1 MEFTPVVAF
10 LAAFVLM
17 VPAQMYLRRYLLLR
31 GARTVIGRL
40 QEHNAVAEA
49 VARTP
54 ETLGLRVK
62 KPFGRKSYQVMA
74 LDFLVQEDVVRFTP
88 DGLRLYL
95 TDRVRDLDPSLLP
108 K

>member
-1 MEFTPVVAF
+1 MEFTPVIVFLVAF
-10 LAAFVLM
+10 ALM
-17 VPAQMYLRRYLLLR
+17 IPVRMYLRRYLLLR

-54 ETLGLRVK
+54 ETLGLRVE

-74 LDFLVQEDVVRFTP
+74 LEYLVQVDVVRFTP